1 LASGV
6 GGWEDRDAVAAFE
19 EAVRL
24 DPDFA
29 QAWAWLAAAHT
40 RASGNLFEKEA
51 SDAALEALAR
61 ARELRPGLLE
71 AEIVWAE
78 YQYRQMQEYARAL
91 ETLDA
96 LGGRIAG
103 NVYALS
109 LKVFLN
115 RRLGRYEEG
124 YRIMQSIWRL
134 EPRSPGTYSGLIEL
148 ALSLDDCEAARR
160 HAETLL
166 SLSRDHPVALG
177 YAAQYELE
185 CNGDARRAADLL
197 RGKGWVSIGDLPVA
211 FLAAFGA
218 YDAEMLLDVIA
229 DTPPD
234 PGPEDP
240 IWQQLNYNAAYTYV
254 APDATLAERAL
265 DRAGELLET
274 YGTDP
279 DQAASITFSAMKR
292 VYHSAR
298 GDAAETRHWIE
309 EHRRRLHSQTK
320 GDLMKAADSRLWY
333 AFELSQVGLHDEA
346 IAELRVMLEEP
357 GGYRFPFVDV
367 VLLFDELRGHPGY
380 VALRERYGD

>member
-1 LASGV
+1 
-6 GGWEDRDAVAAFE
+6 
-19 EAVRL
+19 
-24 DPDFA
+24 
-29 QAWAWLAAAHT
+29 
-40 RASGNLFEKEA
+40 
-51 SDAALEALAR
+51 
-61 ARELRPGLLE
+61 
-71 AEIVWAE
+71 
-78 YQYRQMQEYARAL
+78 
-91 ETLDA
+91 
-96 LGGRIAG
+96 
-103 NVYALS
+103 
-109 LKVFLN
+109 
-115 RRLGRYEEG
+115 
-124 YRIMQSIWRL
+124 
-134 EPRSPGTYSGLIEL
+134 
-148 ALSLDDCEAARR
+148 
-160 HAETLL
+160 
-166 SLSRDHPVALG
+166 
-177 YAAQYELE
+177 
-185 CNGDARRAADLL
+185 
-197 RGKGWVSIGDLPVA
+197 
-211 FLAAFGA
+211 
-218 YDAEMLLDVIA
+218 MLLDVIA